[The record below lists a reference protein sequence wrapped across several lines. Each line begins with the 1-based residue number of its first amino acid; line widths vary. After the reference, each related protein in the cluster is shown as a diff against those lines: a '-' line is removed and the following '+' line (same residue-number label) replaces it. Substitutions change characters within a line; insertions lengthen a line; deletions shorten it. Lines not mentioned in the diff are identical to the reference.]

1 MAHQRPFHSSKDHV
15 ESDDADFT
23 RPAPT
28 AQVNIAMTTM
38 FNDIKSELSS
48 KLMIAQTLLFRQVK
62 FLQSNLDKKTSKLNT
77 ANAKTVILETKVDD
91 LKKQRDEMTVILET
105 KVDDLKKQRDEM
117 TEQVSDF
124 KIKLSEY
131 LALLENSKT
140 SNTQLDEA
148 TRKINT
154 LEVALEIANK
164 KINDL
169 EKPLAVL
176 EKPLA
181 VLEKPLAVGGTGDD
195 DAVKTQKTPTPPVTV
210 GVLEQTTDP
219 IGDLELVDQ
228 LLEPSVDG
236 GNGEQTSNQTTTSVT
251 HNTGITHAMREE
263 YRRKFEEA
271 RNRAEEARLDEFILA
286 QSKN

>member
-1 MAHQRPFHSSKDHV
+1 
-15 ESDDADFT
+15 
-23 RPAPT
+23 
-28 AQVNIAMTTM
+28 M

-91 LKKQRDEMTVILET
+91 LKKQRDEMT
-105 KVDDLKKQRDEM
+105 
-117 TEQVSDF
+117 EQVSDF

-148 TRKINT
+148 ARKINT

-169 EKPLAVL
+169 EKPSAVL
-176 EKPLA
+176 EKPS
-181 VLEKPLAVGGTGDD
+181 AVGGTGDD
-195 DAVKTQKTPTPPVTV
+195 DAAKTQKTPTPPVTV

-236 GNGEQTSNQTTTSVT
+236 GNGEQTSNQTATSVT

-271 RNRAEEARLDEFILA
+271 RNRAEEARLDAFILA

>member
-1 MAHQRPFHSSKDHV
+1 
-15 ESDDADFT
+15 
-23 RPAPT
+23 
-28 AQVNIAMTTM
+28 M

-77 ANAKTVILETKVDD
+77 ANAKTVLLKTKVDD
-91 LKKQRDEMTVILET
+91 LEKQRDEMTVILET

-148 TRKINT
+148 ARKINT

-169 EKPLAVL
+169 EKPSAVL
-176 EKPLA
+176 EKPS
-181 VLEKPLAVGGTGDD
+181 AVGGTGDD
-195 DAVKTQKTPTPPVTV
+195 DAAKTQKTPTPPVTV

-236 GNGEQTSNQTTTSVT
+236 GNGEQTSNQTATSVT